1 MTLSTKPADVEVL
14 VVGASLAGLTAA
26 HEAAKGG
33 ARVLL
38 IEAAPE
44 IGVRANPANVVMEPL
59 WPTQHFPIP
68 DTTVTREYQGIEVA
82 GPSSKGP
89 VFNFRSVHLDRPKFD
104 SLFAQMA
111 QDAGAEL
118 MADVRVQDVTPPDNN
133 GYVEVHTEAEILRA
147 PCVIFADGA
156 GSAVQNVMDTMK
168 NPKDVSWGLDQLLEA
183 PGIGDSPYFHVRFG
197 SFAPGWRVQLNPL
210 GGDQANLWTFQ
221 RGGHQD
227 ELDELAQRARRLFPL
242 AENARVLEEAR
253 GADPAFVRPNTIA
266 SDGVMASG
274 AAAGQGGLEN
284 GAWSG
289 LLAGR
294 TAARAAREADFSAR
308 SLNEY
313 QRAWRKKA
321 LAEWAA
327 LGLGIGALR
336 HLSDG
341 ELDKFFETLQGKEF
355 SDREFKATLRGNPT
369 GILRRINTSDRANLL
384 AGLLRAWSRMAI
396 SSLTNR

>member
-1 MTLSTKPADVEVL
+1 MDTKTNDTQVL
-14 VVGASLAGLTAA
+14 VVGASLAGLVAA
-26 HEAAKGG
+26 QEAAKGG
-33 ARVLL
+33 ARTLL

-44 IGVRANPANVVMEPL
+44 IGIRVNPANVVMEPL

-68 DTTVTREYQGIEVA
+68 DSTVTREYRGIEVG
-82 GPSSKGP
+82 GPSGKGP
-89 VFNFRSVHLDRPKFD
+89 VFNFRSVHLDRPNFD

-111 QDAGAEL
+111 QDAGAEIR
-118 MADVRVQDVTPPDNN
+118 ADVRVQDVTPPESN
-133 GYVEVHTEAEILRA
+133 GHVEVHTEVETLRA

-156 GSAVQNVMDTMK
+156 GSAVQNIMNTMK

-197 SFAPGWRVQLNPL
+197 SFAPGWRAQLNPL
-210 GGDQANLWTFQ
+210 GGDQANLWTFR
-221 RGGHQD
+221 RGGNQD
-227 ELDELAQRARRLFPL
+227 ELDELAQRARRLFPT
-242 AENARVLEEAR
+242 AENAHVLQEAR
-253 GADPAFVRPNTIA
+253 GADPAFVRPDTIA

-289 LLAGR
+289 LLAGK

-313 QRAWRKKA
+313 QRSWRKKA

-327 LGLGIGALR
+327 LGLGIGSFR
-336 HLSDG
+336 YLSDQ
-341 ELDKFFETLQGKEF
+341 ELDKLFGTLRGKEF
-355 SDREFKATLRGNPT
+355 SDQEFKATLRGNPS
-369 GILRRINTSDRANLL
+369 GILKKAGISDSANLVG
-384 AGLLRAWSRMAI
+384 GLLKAWSRMAA
-396 SSLTNR
+396 SYLTNK